1 MLDQH
6 EKARI
11 LWFIF
16 SQFPVSYC
24 LCYNH
29 INDPGAIEVWKAALS
44 DGFCLSLCRDEVYMV
59 HKEFHSFFDAVK
71 G

>member
-1 MLDQH
+1 MCQNDTGGDY
-6 EKARI
+6 
-11 LWFIF
+11 F
-16 SQFPVSYC
+16 SCLVCYC

-29 INDPGAIEVWKAALS
+29 IGDPGAAEVWKAALT

-59 HKEFHSFFDAVK
+59 HKEFHSFFDALK